1 MSTTD
6 ASRRKSSVLRPP
18 HQKHLN
24 PRKAGVIVRGRRSR
38 RRLPVGN
45 WVNWLL
51 VIGGIVCVIMELA
64 LGALTGFDL
73 ALLGA
78 SLAVGGG
85 IGLLT
90 GSAKIG
96 LLAAGVLALLYLA
109 VFRSWLKTKLTVKDQ
124 ASNVDAVVGKGGL
137 VMVAIFAFLVLGM
150 VALAKGAR
158 TVKQYEKGLITRLG
172 KYHGMAPSGL
182 TFIVPFVDD
191 IVRVD
196 MREQVITV
204 PPQKLITKDNV
215 TVEVDAVVYYKVI
228 DPVKSQYEVQDFGYA
243 CTTLAQTNLRNLI
256 GDRTL
261 DETLVARD
269 MINTNLRHVL
279 DEATNGWGV
288 KVTRVE
294 VQKSDPP
301 RDITEAMSRQMK
313 AEREKRAAVL
323 EAEGI
328 KQSQILQ
335 AEGKKQSEILKA
347 EGDAQARVTRANAEA
362 EAIKLVSTAAETYF
376 KERAEMMRR
385 LEVLNNT
392 LAQNTKYIVPANAG
406 LVNVLGLDA
415 AVQSLP
421 KSSTDAPAPAA
432 SGPTGRSI

>member
-1 MSTTD
+1 MEPSFFLM
-6 ASRRKSSVLRPP
+6 VFLFVV
-18 HQKHLN
+18 
-24 PRKAGVIVRGRRSR
+24 VI
-38 RRLPVGN
+38 
-45 WVNWLL
+45 
-51 VIGGIVCVIMELA
+51 
-64 LGALTGFDL
+64 
-73 ALLGA
+73 
-78 SLAVGGG
+78 LAVV
-85 IGLLT
+85 T
-90 GSAKIG
+90 
-96 LLAAGVLALLYLA
+96 
-109 VFRSWLKTKLTVKDQ
+109 
-124 ASNVDAVVGKGGL
+124 
-137 VMVAIFAFLVLGM
+137 
-150 VALAKGAR
+150 LAKAAR

-172 KYHGMAPSGL
+172 KYHAMAQSGL
-182 TFIVPFVDD
+182 TFIMPFVDD

-269 MINTNLRHVL
+269 MINTNLREVL
-279 DEATNGWGV
+279 DEATNNWGC

-294 VQKSDPP
+294 VQKIEPP
-301 RDITEAMSRQMK
+301 RDITDAMSRQMK

-347 EGDAQARVTRANAEA
+347 EGDAQARITRANAEA

-376 KERAEMMRR
+376 KERAETDRKSTR
-385 LEVLNNT
+385 LNSS
-392 LAQNTKYIVPANAG
+392 LAQNTKYIVPSNSS
-406 LVNVLGLDA
+406 LVNVLGLDSA
-415 AVQSLP
+415 TQSLP
-421 KSSTDAPAPAA
+421 KPAA
-432 SGPTGRSI
+432 DPSATPPGLPGRSV

>member
-1 MSTTD
+1 MD
-6 ASRRKSSVLRPP
+6 
-18 HQKHLN
+18 
-24 PRKAGVIVRGRRSR
+24 
-38 RRLPVGN
+38 
-45 WVNWLL
+45 
-51 VIGGIVCVIMELA
+51 
-64 LGALTGFDL
+64 
-73 ALLGA
+73 
-78 SLAVGGG
+78 
-85 IGLLT
+85 
-90 GSAKIG
+90 
-96 LLAAGVLALLYLA
+96 
-109 VFRSWLKTKLTVKDQ
+109 
-124 ASNVDAVVGKGGL
+124 SNVDVFV
-137 VMVAIFAFLVLGM
+137 FVLLYCFT
-150 VALAKGAR
+150 VRAALTLAKAAR

-172 KYHGMAPSGL
+172 KFHAIAQSGL
-182 TFIVPFVDD
+182 TFILPFVDD

-269 MINTNLRHVL
+269 MINNNLRHVL

-294 VQKSDPP
+294 VQKIEPP
-301 RDITEAMSRQMK
+301 RDITDAMSRQMK

-347 EGDAQARVTRANAEA
+347 EGDAQARITRANAEA
-362 EAIKLVSTAAETYF
+362 EAIKLVSNAAETYF
-376 KERAEMMRR
+376 KERAKTMRR

-392 LAQNTKYIVPANAG
+392 LAQNTKYIVPSNSS
-406 LVNVLGLDA
+406 LVNVLGLDG
-415 AVQSLP
+415 AVQAIP
-421 KSSTDAPAPAA
+421 KAAPDASSPAA
-432 SGPTGRSI
+432 PGPAGRSL

>member
-1 MSTTD
+1 MDPNLGIT
-6 ASRRKSSVLRPP
+6 AFLI
-18 HQKHLN
+18 
-24 PRKAGVIVRGRRSR
+24 VIV
-38 RRLPVGN
+38 
-45 WVNWLL
+45 
-51 VIGGIVCVIMELA
+51 I
-64 LGALTGFDL
+64 F
-73 ALLGA
+73 ALL
-78 SLAVGGG
+78 
-85 IGLLT
+85 T
-90 GSAKIG
+90 
-96 LLAAGVLALLYLA
+96 
-109 VFRSWLKTKLTVKDQ
+109 
-124 ASNVDAVVGKGGL
+124 
-137 VMVAIFAFLVLGM
+137 
-150 VALAKGAR
+150 LAKAAR

-172 KYHGMAPSGL
+172 KYHAMAQSGL

-269 MINTNLRHVL
+269 MINTNLREVL
-279 DEATNGWGV
+279 DEATNNWGC

-294 VQKSDPP
+294 VQKIEPP
-301 RDITEAMSRQMK
+301 RDITDAMSRQMK

-347 EGDAQARVTRANAEA
+347 EGDAQARITRANAEA
-362 EAIKLVSTAAETYF
+362 EAIKLVSNAAESYF
-376 KERAEMMRR
+376 KERAETMRR

-392 LAQNTKYIVPANAG
+392 LAQNTKYIVPSNSS
-406 LVNVLGLDA
+406 LVNVLGLDGVVTPVVPGA
-415 AVQSLP
+415 APSPAPSSLP
-421 KSSTDAPAPAA
+421 
-432 SGPTGRSI
+432 GRSL

>member
-1 MSTTD
+1 
-6 ASRRKSSVLRPP
+6 
-18 HQKHLN
+18 
-24 PRKAGVIVRGRRSR
+24 
-38 RRLPVGN
+38 
-45 WVNWLL
+45 
-51 VIGGIVCVIMELA
+51 
-64 LGALTGFDL
+64 
-73 ALLGA
+73 
-78 SLAVGGG
+78 
-85 IGLLT
+85 
-90 GSAKIG
+90 
-96 LLAAGVLALLYLA
+96 
-109 VFRSWLKTKLTVKDQ
+109 
-124 ASNVDAVVGKGGL
+124 
-137 VMVAIFAFLVLGM
+137 
-150 VALAKGAR
+150 
-158 TVKQYEKGLITRLG
+158 
-172 KYHGMAPSGL
+172 
-182 TFIVPFVDD
+182 
-191 IVRVD
+191 

-269 MINTNLRHVL
+269 MINTNLREVL

-294 VQKSDPP
+294 VQKIEPP
-301 RDITEAMSRQMK
+301 RDITDAMSRQMK

-347 EGDAQARVTRANAEA
+347 EGDAQARITRANAEA
-362 EAIKLVSTAAETYF
+362 EAIKLVSTAAETFF
-376 KERAEMMRR
+376 KERAEVMRR

-392 LAQNTKYIVPANAG
+392 LAQNTKYIVPSNAG
-406 LVNVLGLDA
+406 LVNILGLDGA
-415 AVQSLP
+415 GQSAPLIGA
-421 KSSTDAPAPAA
+421 APAMATPGAM
-432 SGPTGRSI
+432 GRSL

>member
-1 MSTTD
+1 MD
-6 ASRRKSSVLRPP
+6 A
-18 HQKHLN
+18 
-24 PRKAGVIVRGRRSR
+24 GIFFGF
-38 RRLPVGN
+38 
-45 WVNWLL
+45 LL
-51 VIGGIVCVIMELA
+51 VVLLVFC
-64 LGALTGFDL
+64 LT
-73 ALLGA
+73 
-78 SLAVGGG
+78 
-85 IGLLT
+85 
-90 GSAKIG
+90 
-96 LLAAGVLALLYLA
+96 
-109 VFRSWLKTKLTVKDQ
+109 
-124 ASNVDAVVGKGGL
+124 
-137 VMVAIFAFLVLGM
+137 
-150 VALAKGAR
+150 ALAKGAR

-182 TFIVPFVDD
+182 TFIIPFVDD

-228 DPVKSQYEVQDFGYA
+228 DPVKSQFEVQDFGYA

-269 MINTNLRHVL
+269 MINNNLRHVL
-279 DEATNGWGV
+279 DEATNNWGV
-288 KVTRVE
+288 KATRVE
-294 VQKSDPP
+294 VQKIEPP
-301 RDITEAMSRQMK
+301 RDITDAMSRQMK

-335 AEGKKQSEILKA
+335 SEGKKQSEILKA
-347 EGDAQARVTRANAEA
+347 EGDAQARITRANAEA

-376 KERAEMMRR
+376 KERAETMRR

-392 LAQNTKYIVPANAG
+392 LAQNTKYIVPSNSS
-406 LVNVLGLDA
+406 LVNVLGLDS
-415 AVQSLP
+415 AVHALP
-421 KSSTDAPAPAA
+421 KPAPDA
-432 SGPTGRSI
+432 SAPPPSAPGGRSV

>member
-1 MSTTD
+1 MD
-6 ASRRKSSVLRPP
+6 PMEMLVVVA
-18 HQKHLN
+18 
-24 PRKAGVIVRGRRSR
+24 IVAF
-38 RRLPVGN
+38 L
-45 WVNWLL
+45 
-51 VIGGIVCVIMELA
+51 ILA
-64 LGALTGFDL
+64 LT
-73 ALLGA
+73 
-78 SLAVGGG
+78 
-85 IGLLT
+85 
-90 GSAKIG
+90 
-96 LLAAGVLALLYLA
+96 
-109 VFRSWLKTKLTVKDQ
+109 
-124 ASNVDAVVGKGGL
+124 
-137 VMVAIFAFLVLGM
+137 
-150 VALAKGAR
+150 ALAKGAR

-172 KYHGMAPSGL
+172 KYHGMAQSGL

-269 MINTNLRHVL
+269 MINTNLREVL
-279 DEATNGWGV
+279 DEATNNWGC

-294 VQKSDPP
+294 VQKIEPP
-301 RDITEAMSRQMK
+301 RDITDAMSQQMK

-335 AEGKKQSEILKA
+335 AEGQKQAAILKA
-347 EGDAQARVTRANAEA
+347 EGDAQARITRANAEA
-362 EAIKLVSTAAETYF
+362 EAVKLVSNAAETYF
-376 KERAEMMRR
+376 KERAELMRR

-392 LAQNTKYIVPANAG
+392 LAQNTKYIVPSNSS
-406 LVNVLGLDA
+406 LVNVLGLDS
-415 AVQSLP
+415 AVQA
-421 KSSTDAPAPAA
+421 APLAPAA
-432 SGPTGRSI
+432 APPMSPPSSPGRSV

>member
-1 MSTTD
+1 
-6 ASRRKSSVLRPP
+6 
-18 HQKHLN
+18 
-24 PRKAGVIVRGRRSR
+24 
-38 RRLPVGN
+38 
-45 WVNWLL
+45 
-51 VIGGIVCVIMELA
+51 MEPSFFL
-64 LGALTGFDL
+64 
-73 ALLGA
+73 
-78 SLAVGGG
+78 
-85 IGLLT
+85 
-90 GSAKIG
+90 
-96 LLAAGVLALLYLA
+96 
-109 VFRSWLKTKLTVKDQ
+109 
-124 ASNVDAVVGKGGL
+124 
-137 VMVAIFAFLVLGM
+137 MAFLFVVVILG
-150 VALAKGAR
+150 VVTLAKAAR

-172 KYHGMAPSGL
+172 KYHAMAQSGL
-182 TFIVPFVDD
+182 TFIMPFVDD
-191 IVRVD
+191 MVRVD

-269 MINTNLRHVL
+269 MINTNLREVL
-279 DEATNGWGV
+279 DEATNNWGC

-294 VQKSDPP
+294 VQKIEPP
-301 RDITEAMSRQMK
+301 RDITDAMSQQMK

-335 AEGKKQSEILKA
+335 AEGIKQSEILKA
-347 EGDAQARVTRANAEA
+347 EGDAQARITRANAEA
-362 EAIKLVSTAAETYF
+362 EAVKLVSTAAETYF

-392 LAQNTKYIVPANAG
+392 LAQNTKYIVPSSSS
-406 LVNVLGLDA
+406 LVNVLGLDG
-415 AVQSLP
+415 VM
-421 KSSTDAPAPAA
+421 PAPPNPAA
-432 SGPTGRSI
+432 RPATSTPTKG

>member
-1 MSTTD
+1 
-6 ASRRKSSVLRPP
+6 
-18 HQKHLN
+18 
-24 PRKAGVIVRGRRSR
+24 
-38 RRLPVGN
+38 
-45 WVNWLL
+45 
-51 VIGGIVCVIMELA
+51 
-64 LGALTGFDL
+64 
-73 ALLGA
+73 
-78 SLAVGGG
+78 
-85 IGLLT
+85 
-90 GSAKIG
+90 
-96 LLAAGVLALLYLA
+96 
-109 VFRSWLKTKLTVKDQ
+109 
-124 ASNVDAVVGKGGL
+124 
-137 VMVAIFAFLVLGM
+137 
-150 VALAKGAR
+150 
-158 TVKQYEKGLITRLG
+158 
-172 KYHGMAPSGL
+172 MAPSGL

-269 MINTNLRHVL
+269 MINTNLREVL

-294 VQKSDPP
+294 VQKIEPP
-301 RDITEAMSRQMK
+301 RDITDAMSRQMK

-362 EAIKLVSTAAETYF
+362 EAIKLVSNAAETYF

-392 LAQNTKYIVPANAG
+392 LAQNTKYIVPSNSS
-406 LVNVLGLDA
+406 LVNVLGLDGA
-415 AVQSLP
+415 AQSLP
-421 KSSTDAPAPAA
+421 KSSPDAPAPGT
-432 SGPTGRSI
+432 SGPAGRSI

>member
-1 MSTTD
+1 MTD
-6 ASRRKSSVLRPP
+6 T
-18 HQKHLN
+18 
-24 PRKAGVIVRGRRSR
+24 GIFFGF
-38 RRLPVGN
+38 
-45 WVNWLL
+45 LL
-51 VIGGIVCVIMELA
+51 VVIL
-64 LGALTGFDL
+64 LFCLT
-73 ALLGA
+73 
-78 SLAVGGG
+78 
-85 IGLLT
+85 
-90 GSAKIG
+90 
-96 LLAAGVLALLYLA
+96 
-109 VFRSWLKTKLTVKDQ
+109 
-124 ASNVDAVVGKGGL
+124 
-137 VMVAIFAFLVLGM
+137 
-150 VALAKGAR
+150 ALAKGAR

-182 TFIVPFVDD
+182 TFIIPFVDD

-228 DPVKSQYEVQDFGYA
+228 DPVKSQFEVQDFGYA

-269 MINTNLRHVL
+269 MINNNLRHVL
-279 DEATNGWGV
+279 DEATNNWGV
-288 KVTRVE
+288 KATRVE
-294 VQKSDPP
+294 VQKIEPP
-301 RDITEAMSRQMK
+301 RDITDAMSRQMK

-335 AEGKKQSEILKA
+335 SEGKKQSEILKA
-347 EGDAQARVTRANAEA
+347 EGDAQARITRANAEA

-376 KERAEMMRR
+376 KERAETMRR

-392 LAQNTKYIVPANAG
+392 LAQNTKYIVPSNSS
-406 LVNVLGLDA
+406 LVNVLGLDS
-415 AVQSLP
+415 AVHALP
-421 KSSTDAPAPAA
+421 KAGPDASAPPA
-432 SGPTGRSI
+432 SGPAGRSL

>member
-1 MSTTD
+1 MDSN
-6 ASRRKSSVLRPP
+6 ANVLV
-18 HQKHLN
+18 LVLLF
-24 PRKAGVIVRGRRSR
+24 VIV
-38 RRLPVGN
+38 
-45 WVNWLL
+45 
-51 VIGGIVCVIMELA
+51 
-64 LGALTGFDL
+64 
-73 ALLGA
+73 
-78 SLAVGGG
+78 
-85 IGLLT
+85 
-90 GSAKIG
+90 
-96 LLAAGVLALLYLA
+96 
-109 VFRSWLKTKLTVKDQ
+109 
-124 ASNVDAVVGKGGL
+124 
-137 VMVAIFAFLVLGM
+137 IFALVT
-150 VALAKGAR
+150 LAKAAR
-158 TVKQYEKGLITRLG
+158 TVRQYEKGLITRLG
-172 KYHGMAPSGL
+172 KFHAIAPSGL
-182 TFIVPFVDD
+182 AIIMPLTDSVI
-191 IVRVD
+191 RVD
-196 MREQVITV
+196 MREQVISV

-269 MINTNLRHVL
+269 MINTNLREVL

-294 VQKSDPP
+294 VQKIEPP
-301 RDITEAMSRQMK
+301 RDITDAMSRQMK

-347 EGDAQARVTRANAEA
+347 EGDAQARITRANAEA
-362 EAIKLVSTAAETYF
+362 EAIKLVSNAAETFF

-392 LAQNTKYIVPANAG
+392 LAQNTKYIVPSNSS
-406 LVNVLGLDA
+406 LVNILGLDG
-415 AVQSLP
+415 VQATPSAPSSPPSAPTLP
-421 KSSTDAPAPAA
+421 
-432 SGPTGRSI
+432 GRSV

>member
-1 MSTTD
+1 MDIFS
-6 ASRRKSSVLRPP
+6 
-18 HQKHLN
+18 
-24 PRKAGVIVRGRRSR
+24 
-38 RRLPVGN
+38 
-45 WVNWLL
+45 
-51 VIGGIVCVIMELA
+51 
-64 LGALTGFDL
+64 
-73 ALLGA
+73 
-78 SLAVGGG
+78 
-85 IGLLT
+85 
-90 GSAKIG
+90 
-96 LLAAGVLALLYLA
+96 
-109 VFRSWLKTKLTVKDQ
+109 
-124 ASNVDAVVGKGGL
+124 GL
-137 VMVAIFAFLVLGM
+137 VMVAIFAFLILGLT
-150 VALAKGAR
+150 ALAKGAR
-158 TVKQYEKGLITRLG
+158 TVKQYEKGIIIRLG
-172 KYHGMAPSGL
+172 KFHGMAASGL

-196 MREQVITV
+196 MREQVISV

-215 TVEVDAVVYYKVI
+215 TVEVDAVVYYKVV
-228 DPVKSQYEVQDFGYA
+228 DPAKSQFEVQDFGYA

-269 MINTNLRHVL
+269 MINNNLRHVL
-279 DEATNGWGV
+279 DDATNNWGV

-294 VQKSDPP
+294 VQKIDPP

-313 AEREKRAAVL
+313 AERDKRAAVL

-347 EGDAQARVTRANAEA
+347 EGDAQARITRANAEA

-392 LAQNTKYIVPANAG
+392 LAQNTKYIVPSNSG
-406 LVNVLGLDA
+406 LVNVLGLDG

-421 KSSTDAPAPAA
+421 KPAPDAPAKPAPPPA
-432 SGPTGRSI
+432 GRSM